1 MSPRSSPCSRCAGR
15 DYRGSSPRRPP
26 PSNPRLPAPQI
37 QSSRAA
43 DRHPES
49 SPRRFIIFVGHQWF
63 LESGWRFAPQPTG
76 QTAMTTANPPARY
89 RPIEGARAGGS
100 LFRGYT
106 TARDTTRVRR
116 ACRFATGSPG
126 EVCVRLAAV
135 QLNRRPDVTG
145 VLQLLPDPFSASAS
159 FFSSASPSAP
169 SAPSHFR
176 ARNRRTTAARAALA
190 LPICG

>member
-49 SPRRFIIFVGHQWF
+49 SPRRFIIFVGHRWF

-126 EVCVRLAAV
+126 EETRC
-135 QLNRRPDVTG
+135 RPAQPAPRCYG
-145 VLQLLPDPFSASAS
+145 S
-159 FFSSASPSAP
+159 SSAPPGTPSAP
-169 SAPSHFR
+169 RPLSFPLRHRLHR
-176 ARNRRTTAARAALA
+176 ARPVTFGPGTGAPQPRV
-190 LPICG
+190 LP